1 MFTRSISHDESGFL
15 VHDYSLLED
24 YTAPAQTD
32 GEAPAQTDGEA
43 PAQTGGEAPAQTG
56 GEAPAQT
63 DGEAPAQ
70 TDGEAPAQT
79 DGEAPAQTGGEAPA
93 QTDGEAPAQT
103 DGEAPAQTDGEAP
116 AQTDGEAPA
125 DTQTLS
131 NVTSGSVIAT
141 TSFIKEVTATDH
153 PATLQESGTPATP
166 TGPDETPWW
175 LEYKDNRECEDQDD
189 LPSHPLTLMVCTK
202 HIIL

>member
-24 YTAPAQTD
+24 YT
-32 GEAPAQTDGEA
+32 APAQTDGEA

-79 DGEAPAQTGGEAPA
+79 DGEAPAQI
-93 QTDGEAPAQT
+93 
-103 DGEAPAQTDGEAP
+103 DGEAP

-166 TGPDETPWW
+166 TGPDKTPWW

>member
-24 YTAPAQTD
+24 YT
-32 GEAPAQTDGEA
+32 
-43 PAQTGGEAPAQTG
+43 
-56 GEAPAQT
+56 
-63 DGEAPAQ
+63 
-70 TDGEAPAQT
+70 
-79 DGEAPAQTGGEAPA
+79 APA

-141 TSFIKEVTATDH
+141 TSFIEDQDEVTATDH

-166 TGPDETPWW
+166 TSITETDETPWW
-175 LEYKDNRECEDQDD
+175 LEHKNNRECEDQDD
-189 LPSHPLTLMVCTK
+189 LPSHPLILMVCTK
-202 HIIL
+202 HIVTT

>member
-24 YTAPAQTD
+24 YT
-32 GEAPAQTDGEA
+32 
-43 PAQTGGEAPAQTG
+43 
-56 GEAPAQT
+56 
-63 DGEAPAQ
+63 
-70 TDGEAPAQT
+70 
-79 DGEAPAQTGGEAPA
+79 
-93 QTDGEAPAQT
+93 
-103 DGEAPAQTDGEAP
+103 APAQTDGEAP

-202 HIIL
+202 HNIVTTRLSVVIKIVVYRFMMHIYTYSYTEL